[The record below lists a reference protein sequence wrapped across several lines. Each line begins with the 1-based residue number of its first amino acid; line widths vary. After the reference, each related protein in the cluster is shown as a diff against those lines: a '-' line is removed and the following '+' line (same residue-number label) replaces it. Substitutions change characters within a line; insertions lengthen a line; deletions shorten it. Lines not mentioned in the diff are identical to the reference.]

1 MRHPLRKRSEPYL
14 GKFTADRDPTSQIA
28 GGNYPDRYWDIHRVH
43 CPGGP
48 VQIDAVA
55 KVLHSHGKKFDKSFG
70 KWPGFIHVTPDRM
83 AIINDHGDVTYL
95 SREEMTNFMFEKVP
109 HLRTVG
115 ARVEEPIRTAMTF
128 RQTPKATEMN
138 PGYQARKQ
146 KTTAHP

>member
-1 MRHPLRKRSEPYL
+1 
-14 GKFTADRDPTSQIA
+14 
-28 GGNYPDRYWDIHRVH
+28 
-43 CPGGP
+43 
-48 VQIDAVA
+48 
-55 KVLHSHGKKFDKSFG
+55 VLHSHGKKFDKSFG

-83 AIINDHGDVTYL
+83 AIINDHGDVT
-95 SREEMTNFMFEKVP
+95 MFEKVP

-146 KTTAHP
+146 KTTAHS